1 MAQENKLPFMH
12 RLMYSIYPNQMSLL
26 SFQVVG
32 KKKKTVQKH
41 IKKAEYNLQYSSVSR
56 TDALPLKSKC
66 VHNFT

>member
-1 MAQENKLPFMH
+1 
-12 RLMYSIYPNQMSLL
+12 MSLL

-32 KKKKTVQKH
+32 KKKKKTVQKH